1 MHELAICQSLLRE
14 VERVAAEHGA
24 VAVSGIVIAIGP
36 LAGVEAPLLARAFSV
51 AQAGTIAE
59 NASLE
64 VENMPI
70 MVQCGACGAETT
82 VAANAL
88 LCGECGAW
96 RVELKSG
103 DELVLKRVE
112 LALDAEATSE
122 G

>member
-51 AQAGTIAE
+51 ARAGTIAE

-64 VENMPI
+64 VETTAI

-88 LCGECGAW
+88 LCGECGSW

>member
-1 MHELAICQSLLRE
+1 MHELAVCQSLLRE
-14 VERVAAEHGA
+14 VAQVAAEHGA
-24 VAVSGIVIAIGP
+24 VAVSSIVIAIGP

-51 AQAGTIAE
+51 ARAGTLAE

-64 VENMPI
+64 VETTPI
-70 MVQCGACGAETT
+70 IVRCGACRTETT

-96 RVELKSG
+96 RVELTSG
-103 DELVLKRVE
+103 DEMMLKRVE

>member
-51 AQAGTIAE
+51 ARAGTIAE

-64 VENMPI
+64 VETTAI

>member
-51 AQAGTIAE
+51 ARAGTIAE

-64 VENMPI
+64 VEITPI
-70 MVQCGACGAETT
+70 MVQCGACGAETA